1 MKRPKPGKVEPPSG
15 FLRSLDNVMR
25 NSLPLFVTALLAIA
39 VTTQDQGP
47 SLALPVVLPAVFFWT
62 IFRPTAMPPL
72 AVFLLGLLLDL
83 LVSPN
88 FGAITLCLII
98 TYAVVFRMRS
108 ALQKQNFYIIAVLYS
123 LVALGCFALSWLAN
137 SIGYFR
143 LLTPRFIMYE
153 TLVSTGLYPILAL
166 GFTAMHK
173 AMERFE

>member
-15 FLRSLDNVMR
+15 FLRFLDNFMR
-25 NSLPLFVTALLAIA
+25 NALPVLVTVVLAVA
-39 VTTQDQGP
+39 VITQDQGP

-62 IFRPTAMPPL
+62 IFRPAAMPPL
-72 AVFLLGLLLDL
+72 AVFLLGVVLDL

-88 FGAITLCLII
+88 FGALTVCLII

-108 ALQKQNFYIIAVLYS
+108 SLIKQNFYVIALVYA
-123 LVALGCFALSWLAN
+123 LVALGCFTLSWLMN

-143 LLTPRFIMYE
+143 LLSPRFIMYE
-153 TLVSTGLYPILAL
+153 TLVSTGMYPILAL
-166 GFTAMHK
+166 AFTGMHR